1 MESTFHATTI
11 LAVRREDRA
20 VLAGDGQVTL
30 GNTVVKQGARKIRRL
45 YNDNILAGFA
55 GSAAD
60 SFALFARF
68 EAKLEQYR
76 GNLERSAVELAKD
89 WRTDRALRRL
99 EAMLIVLDKRS
110 MFLLSGT
117 GDLIEPDDG
126 IVGSALGLDGCDHVA
141 GVAVHDIPNVLL
153 EGWHV
158 EHFAVGRH
166 GHAVA
171 PLGQRFFPERFFA
184 GQVQAVELF
193 GCREIEPAIRGAGAY
208 ALDVVRHGLR
218 TMRSLDTLDELVAAI
233 DFENEDA
240 SAAEFEIIANPRRGD
255 VEVAAVR

>member
-126 IVGSALGLDGCDHVA
+126 IIGIGSGGAFAQAAAKALA
-141 GVAVHDIPNVLL
+141 
-153 EGWHV
+153 
-158 EHFAVGRH
+158 RH
-166 GHAVA
+166 TALSPHEIAQHSMTIA
-171 PLGQRFFPERFFA
+171 SEICIYTNSNLTIE
-184 GQVQAVELF
+184 EL
-193 GCREIEPAIRGAGAY
+193 
-208 ALDVVRHGLR
+208 
-218 TMRSLDTLDELVAAI
+218 
-233 DFENEDA
+233 
-240 SAAEFEIIANPRRGD
+240 
-255 VEVAAVR
+255 